1 MTSSPNDEEVASSKK
16 HTQFKIKTRV
26 HKLYPFIRSKLVP
39 YFRPKRLKNHI
50 LRVAH
55 TYIAYITEYSPGLK
69 HHCVIFATKA
79 WSQLINI
86 KVILFLI
93 QWLFRYQN
101 PLKISHF
108 FNLHDWWLIDIK
120 VNEQVLAMGICW
132 PLCPYQGLTCAIWR
146 SQISINRVIEVIHK
160 PVENL
165 LHSSFL
171 FSAEAW
177 L

>member
-26 HKLYPFIRSKLVP
+26 HKPYPFIRSKLVP
-39 YFRPKRLKNHI
+39 YFRPKQLKNHT

-79 WSQLINI
+79 WSQLVNI

-108 FNLHDWWLIDIK
+108 FNLHDWWQISLPPSKCSVKCHTSPNPNPWRAQGRETFRHRHQSQLTSASYGCLLTCIT
-120 VNEQVLAMGICW
+120 
-132 PLCPYQGLTCAIWR
+132 CPYQGLTC
-146 SQISINRVIEVIHK
+146 VT
-160 PVENL
+160 
-165 LHSSFL
+165 
-171 FSAEAW
+171 
-177 L
+177 